1 MSVGPFT
8 FEFIVVFIATL
19 IILHEYG
26 NLRKQHFLVSLAVFT
41 SWFFSFLIIF
51 ILPLDVSNTFYL
63 ECENNK
69 RVTNYSANITIPID
83 HCAVP
88 WSHMPSYFLP
98 DLWRV
103 IYWSSQILSWLLLPM
118 MQSYAYAGNFTV
130 WGKIKTALYENA
142 LWYGSYLLIFGALLI
157 YVAIKPELSLNAENL
172 KLIGITAS
180 NTWGL
185 LMLIF
190 LMGYGLVE
198 LPRNAWN
205 MSKPNSRLEQIYFQ
219 LSKLSTEKED
229 ADDELAVVLTEV
241 KKASEEIRYN
251 SNNRKYIDTIIDKC
265 PDGSAELFSKGT
277 DDFTDYSRSA
287 GTDLSMQNLMKIHK
301 KVIVTSHNAHRTQV
315 QWNAKLKMAFYLE
328 DVENNKNNPER
339 IFKSSF
345 SDHYTTSRVKLQLLW
360 LWEIQLKP
368 IFFKLLSL
376 VLVVFSVMLVWSET
390 TFFSVNPTLSIF
402 AWLIDTAGKDYR
414 YFDIEVVSC
423 LTIAYMCMC
432 TYYTVF
438 RMKIFNFYY
447 FAPRHQTD
455 ANSLLFS
462 GLLLCRLTYALCL
475 NFLAMIHL
483 DGHVTG
489 NTEQNGHKFESETQ
503 FTKFMGHMD
512 LLSFVAKGLN
522 VYYPMIVLLVCI
534 CTFFSLGKRCLHLF
548 GVEQFLADDDFSGDY
563 VREGKEIVRREKR
576 KAQRE
581 IDGRG
586 RGDWTTRSKQI
597 QEKYT
602 KNPISGETSAVS
614 SRYQKPAPNSRI
626 DDSDDD
632 SLIIPSKTS
641 KSKLREDGKTTKYT
655 QFENDTRVDVGYAPT
670 SSVAGSTSASGYEN
684 ISGSNRTKVPRNIF
698 DDA

>member
-1 MSVGPFT
+1 MSVGPFAV
-8 FEFIVVFIATL
+8 EFVVVFIATL
-19 IILHEYG
+19 IVLHQYG
-26 NLRKQHFLVSLAVFT
+26 NLRKQHFLVTLAVFT

-51 ILPLDVSNTFYL
+51 ILPLDVSNTYYL
-63 ECENNK
+63 ECEEHFKSLNNSNNTK
-69 RVTNYSANITIPID
+69 SDCV
-83 HCAVP
+83 VP

-98 DLWRV
+98 DLWRIV
-103 IYWSSQILSWLLLPM
+103 YWSSQILSWLLLPI
-118 MQSYAYAGNFTV
+118 MQSYVYAGDFTI

-157 YVAIKPELSLNAENL
+157 YVAVKPELTLNAENL

-185 LMLIF
+185 LLLVF

-205 MSKPNSRLEQIYFQ
+205 MSKPQLRLEQIYFR

-229 ADDELAVVLTEV
+229 ADDELADVLAEV
-241 KKASEEIRYN
+241 RKASEEIRYN
-251 SNNRKYIDTIIDKC
+251 ANNRKYIDTIIDKC
-265 PDGSAELFSKGT
+265 PEGSNDLFSKGT
-277 DDFTDYSRSA
+277 DDFVDYSTGG
-287 GTDLSMQNLMKIHK
+287 GTDLSLKNLMKLHK
-301 KVIVTSHNAHRTQV
+301 KVIVTTHNAHRTQV
-315 QWNAKLKMAFYLE
+315 QWNNKLKLAFYLE
-328 DVENNKNNPER
+328 DVETNRTNPER

-345 SDHYTTSRVKLQLLW
+345 SDHYTTSRVKLQLHW
-360 LWEIQLKP
+360 FWEIQLKP
-368 IFFKLLSL
+368 IFFKLLCL
-376 VLVVFSVMLVWSET
+376 ALIVFSALLIWSET
-390 TFFSVNPTLSIF
+390 TFFSVDPTLSMF
-402 AWLIDTAGKDYR
+402 AWLIETSGKSYR

-423 LTIAYMCMC
+423 LTIAYMCAC

-438 RMKIFNFYY
+438 KIKIFNFYY
-447 FAPRHQTD
+447 FAPHHQTD

-489 NTEQNGHKFESETQ
+489 TNEHSQGIKTVIETQ

-512 LLSFVAKGLN
+512 LLSFIAKGLN

-534 CTFFSLGKRCLHLF
+534 CTFFSLGKRCLHLI
-548 GVEQFLADDDFSGDY
+548 GIEQFLSEDDFSADY

-581 IDGRG
+581 ING
-586 RGDWTTRSKQI
+586 RGDWSTRSRQI

-602 KNPISGETSAVS
+602 QRPIGGSSSA
-614 SRYQKPAPNSRI
+614 RATRPDSRI

-632 SLIIPSKTS
+632 SLINPSKTP
-641 KSKLREDGKTTKYT
+641 KSKLNQNSKTKYT
-655 QFENDTRVDVGYAPT
+655 QFENDTRVDIGYKPEQT
-670 SSVAGSTSASGYEN
+670 TASGYEN
-684 ISGSNRTKVPRNIF
+684 ITGTNRPKVPRNIF

>member
-8 FEFIVVFIATL
+8 VEFIVVFIATL
-19 IILHEYG
+19 LILHQYG

-63 ECENNK
+63 KCEEHVKESNNSINATK
-69 RVTNYSANITIPID
+69 ICV
-83 HCAVP
+83 VP
-88 WSHMPSYFLP
+88 WSHMPSFFLP
-98 DLWRV
+98 DLWRIV
-103 IYWSSQILSWLLLPM
+103 YWSSQILSWLLLPM
-118 MQSYAYAGNFTV
+118 MQSYAYAGNFTI

-157 YVAIKPELSLNAENL
+157 YVAIKPELTLNAENL

-185 LMLIF
+185 LLLVF

-205 MSKPNSRLEQIYFQ
+205 MSKPHSRLEQIYFR

-229 ADDELAVVLTEV
+229 ADDELADVLAEV

-251 SNNRKYIDTIIDKC
+251 SNSRKYIDTIIDKC
-265 PDGSAELFSKGT
+265 PEGCAEMFSKGT
-277 DDFTDYSRSA
+277 DDFVDYSSSSA
-287 GTDLSMQNLMKIHK
+287 GSTDLSLKNLMKLHK
-301 KVIVTSHNAHRTQV
+301 KVIVTTHNAHRTLV
-315 QWNAKLKMAFYLE
+315 QWNAKLKLAFYLE
-328 DVENNKNNPER
+328 DVENNENNPEK

-345 SDHYTTSRVKLQLLW
+345 SDHYTTSRVKLQLHW
-360 LWEIQLKP
+360 IWEIQLKP

-376 VLVVFSVMLVWSET
+376 VLIVFSALLVWSET
-390 TFFSVNPTLSIF
+390 TFFSVDPTLSVF
-402 AWLIDTAGKDYR
+402 AWLIDSAGKDYR

-438 RMKIFNFYY
+438 RIKVFNFYY
-447 FAPRHQTD
+447 FAPHHQTD

-475 NFLAMIHL
+475 NFLAMIQL

-489 NTEQNGHKFESETQ
+489 NSEHNGKVVVETQ

-512 LLSFVAKGLN
+512 LLSFVAKGFN
-522 VYYPMIVLLVCI
+522 VYYPMIVLLVCF

-548 GVEQFLADDDFSGDY
+548 GVEQFLSDDDFSGDY

-586 RGDWTTRSKQI
+586 RVDWSTRSKQI

-602 KNPISGETSAVS
+602 KNLTTEASDGN
-614 SRYQKPAPNSRI
+614 SRYPKANSRI

-632 SLIIPSKTS
+632 SLINPSKTP
-641 KSKLREDGKTTKYT
+641 KSKLNENSNATKKYT
-655 QFENDTRVDVGYAPT
+655 RFDNDTRVDVGYAPSSTTAAPT
-670 SSVAGSTSASGYEN
+670 SVSGYEN
-684 ISGSNRTKVPRNIF
+684 ISGSTRPKVPRNIF

>member
-1 MSVGPFT
+1 MSAGPFAV
-8 FEFIVVFIATL
+8 EFIVVFIATL
-19 IILHEYG
+19 LILHQYG

-63 ECENNK
+63 ECKLNHVEKLNI
-69 RVTNYSANITIPID
+69 SANITVPTRR
-83 HCAVP
+83 CVVP
-88 WSHMPSYFLP
+88 WSHMSDFFLP
-98 DLWRV
+98 DLWRIV
-103 IYWSSQILSWLLLPM
+103 YWSSQILSWLLLPM
-118 MQSYAYAGNFTV
+118 MQSYVYAGNFTI
-130 WGKIKTALYENA
+130 WGKIKTAIYENA

-157 YVAIKPELSLNAENL
+157 YVAIKPELSLSAENL

-185 LMLIF
+185 LLLIF

-205 MSKPNSRLEQIYFQ
+205 MSKPHSRLEQLYFQ

-229 ADDELAVVLTEV
+229 ADDELSDVLSEV
-241 KKASEEIRYN
+241 RKASEEIRYN
-251 SNNRKYIDTIIDKC
+251 SNNRRYIDTIIDKC
-265 PDGSAELFSKGT
+265 PEGSSEIFSKGT
-277 DDFTDYSRSA
+277 DDFVDYSTNNGR
-287 GTDLSMQNLMKIHK
+287 TDLSLKNLMKLHK
-301 KVIVTSHNAHRTQV
+301 KVIVTTHNAHRTQV
-315 QWNAKLKMAFYLE
+315 QWNAKLKLAFYLE
-328 DVENNKNNPER
+328 DVENNKNNPEK

-345 SDHYTTSRVKLQLLW
+345 SDHYTTSRVKLQLHW

-368 IFFKLLSL
+368 IFFKLLCL
-376 VLVVFSVMLVWSET
+376 VLVVFSALLVWSET
-390 TFFSVNPTLSIF
+390 TFFSLDPTLSVF
-402 AWLIDTAGKDYR
+402 AWLIEAAAKDYR

-438 RMKIFNFYY
+438 RIKIFNFYY
-447 FAPRHQTD
+447 FAPHHQTD

-483 DGHVTG
+483 DGHVTA
-489 NTEQNGHKFESETQ
+489 NSEHNGIKKFVGETQ

-512 LLSFVAKGLN
+512 LLSFIAKGLN
-522 VYYPMIVLLVCI
+522 VYYPMVVLLVCI

-548 GVEQFLADDDFSGDY
+548 GVEQFLSDDDFSGDY

-581 IDGRG
+581 INGRG
-586 RGDWTTRSKQI
+586 KTDWSTRSKQI

-602 KNPISGETSAVS
+602 KSPTTS
-614 SRYQKPAPNSRI
+614 SRPKANSRI

-632 SLIIPSKTS
+632 SLINPSKTP
-641 KSKLREDGKTTKYT
+641 KSKLNDNSNATKKYT

-670 SSVAGSTSASGYEN
+670 AATNVTGYEN
-684 ISGSNRTKVPRNIF
+684 ITGSTRNKVPRNIF